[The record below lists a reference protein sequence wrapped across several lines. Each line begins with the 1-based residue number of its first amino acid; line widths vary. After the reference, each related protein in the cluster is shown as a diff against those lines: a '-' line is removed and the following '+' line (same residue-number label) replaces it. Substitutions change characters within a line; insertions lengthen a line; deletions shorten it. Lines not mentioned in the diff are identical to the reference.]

1 MKWVSLRAFL
11 TVCLL
16 TVSVQAQAP
25 TQSGQLPTLP
35 LTQLDERALAAD
47 LDNRTFTLTFAQP
60 VPIQD
65 LLLLLV
71 RGTSLSI
78 VPDPGIAGT
87 FIGELKGITV
97 RQALGLILPPL
108 GLDSAVSGSFIRVS
122 RRAPG
127 TRIFNINY
135 VATERTGSSVVGSAP
150 DAAGGSARVTSTTS
164 VDVFTQLSNAVAT
177 LLSERGV
184 FSLDRKAGLLQVT
197 DFPERLDSVAR
208 YLDAVQE
215 RVHRQV
221 QIDASIVEVEL
232 TDSGDGGMS
241 SLDWVALSLAGGA
254 ANSPPDARPLVNGL
268 RVSDLPRFLAA
279 LGRQGKVSVLAQPRV
294 LALNNEPAVVRGLRK
309 ELGEE
314 DEITLGVTAQ
324 GADGMVML
332 SLSPI
337 VSMREADAGK
347 KDSVGT
353 TTIREA
359 DTLARVRNGETIVLA
374 GFARN
379 RTTQARGSGGTRG
392 GWFGRTTTVVTKKRV
407 ELLILL
413 TPWIV
418 S

>member
-11 TVCLL
+11 TACLL
-16 TVSVQAQAP
+16 TVSVHAQAP

-35 LTQLDERALAAD
+35 LTQLDERAFAAD

-164 VDVFTQLSNAVAT
+164 GDVFAQLSNAVAT
-177 LLSERGV
+177 LLSDRGV
-184 FSLDRKAGLLQVT
+184 FSIDRKAGLLQVT
-197 DFPERLDSVAR
+197 DFPERLDSVAQ

-221 QIDASIVEVEL
+221 QIDASIVEIEL
-232 TDSGDGGMS
+232 TDTGEGGTP
-241 SLDWVALSLAGGA
+241 SLDWAALSRAGGA
-254 ANSPPDARPLVNGL
+254 ADNPPGARALVHGL
-268 RVSDLPRFLAA
+268 RVSDAPRFLAA
-279 LGRQGKVSVLAQPRV
+279 LAGQGKVTVLAQPRL
-294 LALNNEPAVVRGLRK
+294 LALNNEPAVVRGARK
-309 ELGEE
+309 EPDGEE
-314 DEITLGVTAQ
+314 EITLGVTAQ
-324 GADGMVML
+324 GADGIVML
-332 SLSPI
+332 SVSPI
-337 VSMREADAGK
+337 VSVREGDAGK
-347 KDSVGT
+347 KNSIGT

-359 DTLARVRNGETIVLA
+359 DTLARVRDGETIVLA

-379 RTTQARGSGGTRG
+379 RATQARGSGGTRG
-392 GWFGRTTTVVTKKRV
+392 GWFGRTTVVTKKRV

-413 TPWIV
+413 TPRIV

>member
-1 MKWVSLRAFL
+1 M
-11 TVCLL
+11 
-16 TVSVQAQAP
+16 QAQAP
-25 TQSGQLPTLP
+25 TQSGQLPILP
-35 LTQLDERALAAD
+35 LTQLDERAFAAD
-47 LDNRTFTLTFAQP
+47 LDNRAFTLTFAQP

-78 VPDPGIAGT
+78 VPDPAIAGT

-108 GLDSAVSGSFIRVS
+108 GLDYAVNGSFIRVS

-150 DAAGGSARVTSTTS
+150 DAVGSAARVTSTTS
-164 VDVFTQLSNAVAT
+164 ADVFTQLSKAVAT
-177 LLSERGV
+177 LLSEHGV
-184 FSLDRKAGLLQVT
+184 FSVDRKAGLLQVT
-197 DFPERLDSVAR
+197 DFPERLESVAQ

-221 QIDASIVEVEL
+221 QIDASIIEVEL
-232 TDSGDGGMS
+232 TDRGEGGTP
-241 SLDWVALSLAGGA
+241 SLDWAALSLAGGA
-254 ANSPPDARPLVNGL
+254 ANNPPGARPLANGL
-268 RVSDLPRFLAA
+268 RVSDAPRFLAA
-279 LGRQGKVSVLAQPRV
+279 LARQGKVTVLAQPRL
-294 LALNNEPAVVRGLRK
+294 LALNNEPAVVRGARK
-309 ELGEE
+309 EPGDEE
-314 DEITLGVTAQ
+314 EITLSVTAQ
-324 GADGMVML
+324 GADGIVML

-337 VSMREADAGK
+337 VSMRESDAAN
-347 KDSVGT
+347 KDAVST

-359 DTLARVRNGETIVLA
+359 DTLARVRDGETIVLA

-379 RTTQARGSGGTRG
+379 RSTQARGNGGTRG
-392 GWFGRTTTVVTKKRV
+392 GWFGRTTVVTKKRV

-413 TPWIV
+413 TPRIV